1 MRRAGPM
8 ARPFSPSS
16 SLPPATA
23 DALAASPLST
33 PPLAPTEFLRQNPPR
48 IFLLD
53 RTTTLPHSASYLA
66 VSKTFLSSNPANRS
80 QRFVSLCSI
89 LSPSFFFLFIPLFSF
104 FLFFFYVISLQSST
118 LSLFLFLLILRF
130 IDRQISLHHEISRR
144 LRNFIVY
151 PRNFFL
157 LFIFSL

>member
-1 MRRAGPM
+1 MHSQPLLFPHRLLLPQNSF
-8 ARPFSPSS
+8 ARI
-16 SLPPATA
+16 L
-23 DALAASPLST
+23 
-33 PPLAPTEFLRQNPPR
+33 PR

-151 PRNFFL
+151 PSTLASNQHFLPLNPFSIVLFFT
-157 LFIFSL
+157 